1 MISNK
6 SNMDM
11 IFMQYKITTCLSI
24 DEVLK
29 KNKENP
35 YLKWRTQ
42 GEEEPNSEVLQ
53 SQSFSD
59 QNEAHA
65 TLYLSYKEIRVG
77 TPKN

>member
-1 MISNK
+1 MVFKEIQH
-6 SNMDM
+6 DM
-11 IFMQYKITTCLSI
+11 IFMQYK
-24 DEVLK
+24 DGVLK

-42 GEEEPNSEVLQ
+42 GEEEPISEVLQ
-53 SQSFSD
+53 SQSFSE
-59 QNEAHA
+59 QNKVHT

>member
-11 IFMQYKITTCLSI
+11 IFMQYKITICLSI

-35 YLKWRTQ
+35 HLKCRTQ
-42 GEEEPNSEVLQ
+42 VEKEQNSEVLQ
-53 SQSFSD
+53 IPNFSD
-59 QNEAHA
+59 HNEA
-65 TLYLSYKEIRVG
+65 LDD
-77 TPKN
+77 

>member
-11 IFMQYKITTCLSI
+11 IFMQYKITTCRSI

-42 GEEEPNSEVLQ
+42 REEEQNSEVLQ
-53 SQSFSD
+53 IPNFLDHHEALDD
-59 QNEAHA
+59 QH
-65 TLYLSYKEIRVG
+65 TSYKGPRWG
-77 TPKN
+77 KHSS